1 MLTYLLRG
9 MPQIRRQTMSK
20 INTKMGH
27 RTWYLVFL
35 PFFFLS
41 SFFNLT
47 FLLCSTKSTL
57 NFLFY
62 TYKQSDCKGWT
73 SHPIIHIWTIIYC
86 LHILIVKY
94 PGNIFSTFYTVF
106 LASDPLLVKLSTA
119 IVVYS
124 RTRNITA
131 LHSSRAARNVNVAW
145 LLKVSKVC
153 HHAAVFSHA
162 TLLLGPTFV
171 TEITHPSFVAYF
183 SAWGRC
189 SLGEGVFLI
198 KETIIWNSE
207 VLQKALI
214 LTDCW

>member
-1 MLTYLLRG
+1 MINYASWSYRTYLDNYRLFAYINR
-9 MPQIRRQTMSK
+9 K
-20 INTKMGH
+20 I
-27 RTWYLVFL
+27 
-35 PFFFLS
+35 
-41 SFFNLT
+41 
-47 FLLCSTKSTL
+47 ST
-57 NFLFY
+57 
-62 TYKQSDCKGWT
+62 
-73 SHPIIHIWTIIYC
+73 
-86 LHILIVKY
+86 
-94 PGNIFSTFYTVF
+94 STFYTVF

-153 HHAAVFSHA
+153 DHAAVFSHV

-171 TEITHPSFVAYF
+171 TEITHPAFVAYF
-183 SAWGRC
+183 SAWGGC
-189 SLGEGVFLI
+189 SLGEGVFLT
-198 KETIIWNSE
+198 KETIIWSSE

>member
-1 MLTYLLRG
+1 MVC
-9 MPQIRRQTMSK
+9 
-20 INTKMGH
+20 H
-27 RTWYLVFL
+27 RSTGRPCLKSIPRWVTANDISCFCL
-35 PFFFLS
+35 FFLS

-73 SHPIIHIWTIIYC
+73 THPIIHNWTIIYC

-94 PGNIFSTFYTVF
+94 PGNIFSTFYYTVF
-106 LASDPLLVKLSTA
+106 LASDPLLLKLSTA

-131 LHSSRAARNVNVAW
+131 LHSSRAPRNVNVAW
-145 LLKVSKVC
+145 LLKVSKLC
-153 HHAAVFSHA
+153 DHAAVFSHA

-189 SLGEGVFLI
+189 SLGEGVFLT
-198 KETIIWNSE
+198 KETIIWSSE

>member
-1 MLTYLLRG
+1 M
-9 MPQIRRQTMSK
+9 
-20 INTKMGH
+20 
-27 RTWYLVFL
+27 
-35 PFFFLS
+35 
-41 SFFNLT
+41 
-47 FLLCSTKSTL
+47 

-73 SHPIIHIWTIIYC
+73 THPIIHIWTIIYC

-106 LASDPLLVKLSTA
+106 LASDPLLVKLSTG

-145 LLKVSKVC
+145 LLKVSKLC
-153 HHAAVFSHA
+153 DHAAVFSHA
-162 TLLLGPTFV
+162 MLLLGPTFV

-189 SLGEGVFLI
+189 SLGEGVFLTQ
-198 KETIIWNSE
+198 ETIIWSSE

>member
-1 MLTYLLRG
+1 MISR
-9 MPQIRRQTMSK
+9 
-20 INTKMGH
+20 
-27 RTWYLVFL
+27 VFA
-35 PFFFLS
+35 FFFLS

-47 FLLCSTKSTL
+47 LLLCSTKSTL
-57 NFLFY
+57 NFLFS
-62 TYKQSDCKGWT
+62 TYKQSDCKWST
-73 SHPIIHIWTIIYC
+73 THHDPIVLIWTIIDC

-106 LASDPLLVKLSTA
+106 LVSDPLLVKLSTA

-162 TLLLGPTFV
+162 TLLLRELLHHGRRAGQEEM
-171 TEITHPSFVAYF
+171 TEIRVVS
-183 SAWGRC
+183 
-189 SLGEGVFLI
+189 GE
-198 KETIIWNSE
+198 TN
-207 VLQKALI
+207 LI
-214 LTDCW
+214 LHIETYQL

>member
-1 MLTYLLRG
+1 

-47 FLLCSTKSTL
+47 LLLCSTKSTL

-62 TYKQSDCKGWT
+62 TYKQSDCKWWT
-73 SHPIIHIWTIIYC
+73 THPILLIWTIIDC
-86 LHILIVKY
+86 LHILNVKY
-94 PGNIFSTFYTVF
+94 PGNNFSTFYTVF

-145 LLKVSKVC
+145 LLKVSKVRD
-153 HHAAVFSHA
+153 HAAVFDSHA
-162 TLLLGPTFV
+162 MLLLGPTFV
-171 TEITHPSFVAYF
+171 TEITHPAFVEYLF
-183 SAWGRC
+183 SVRQMFSWRRC
-189 SLGEGVFLI
+189 FLDQGNYNLKFQSTSEGFNSNWLLI
-198 KETIIWNSE
+198 
-207 VLQKALI
+207 AFG
-214 LTDCW
+214 